1 MTAHAPATVET
12 VEDIDLFSDDVL
24 ADTQPIHDR
33 LREIAPVVH
42 LPDTGVWAI
51 TRYEGV
57 REALGDPGHFSSTRV
72 AFNPKMNEIL
82 RGTSLATDP
91 PDHQKLRAAL
101 TENLSPR
108 AVRKMGA
115 GINEKA
121 ETLVSGLIGRG
132 EFNGAIDLA
141 RAFPVSIVMDLIG
154 VQGGV
159 RDKLLGW
166 GEAAFNMQG
175 PLNQRALD
183 SFPIAGELF
192 DWTHNHIR
200 AEDLAEGS
208 IGRAVFA
215 AADRGDI
222 PQESCGLIIHQYI
235 AAGMDTTITSLG
247 NALVRLGRHPQAFDR
262 IREDPS
268 LIPSAFAEVQRI
280 SPPIPMLA
288 RGVANEVEI
297 GGVVIPAGGQ
307 AALLIGAGNHDPRHY
322 EDPAAFDVTR
332 NPVDHLAFGHGTH
345 ACAGQGLAKLE
356 VHGILG
362 ALAKQVRR
370 IEIGQVNRRLN
381 NITRPFDLIE
391 LSLHG

>member
-1 MTAHAPATVET
+1 MTVIAHSAEAA
-12 VEDIDLFSDDVL
+12 VEDLDLFSDDIL
-24 ADTQPIHDR
+24 ADTQPTHDR
-33 LREIAPVVH
+33 LRELAPVVH
-42 LPDTGVWAI
+42 LPASGVWAI

-57 REALGDPGHFSSTRV
+57 RDALADPSHFSSARV

-108 AVRKMGA
+108 AVRGMKA
-115 GINEKA
+115 GIDEKA
-121 ETLVSGLIGRG
+121 ETLVSEFVGIGQ
-132 EFNGAIDLA
+132 FNGAMDLA

-192 DWTHNHIR
+192 DWTHNHIK

-222 PQESCGLIIHQYI
+222 PRESCGLIIHQYI

-247 NALVRLGRHPQAFDR
+247 NALVQLGRNPQAFDR
-262 IREDPS
+262 IQEDPS
-268 LIPSAFAEVQRI
+268 IIPSAFAEVQRI

-288 RGVANEVEI
+288 RGVVGDVEI
-297 GGVVIPAGGQ
+297 GGVTLPDGAQ

-322 EDPAAFDVTR
+322 EDPAVFDPSR
-332 NPVDHLAFGHGTH
+332 NPVDHLSFGHGTH

-362 ALAKQVRR
+362 ALARNVRR
-370 IEIGQVNRRLN
+370 IEVGQISRRLN

>member
-1 MTAHAPATVET
+1 MTVET
-12 VEDIDLFSDDVL
+12 SATVAKVENLDLFADDIL
-24 ADTQPIHDR
+24 ADTQPTHDR
-33 LREIAPVVH
+33 LRELAPVVE

-51 TRYEGV
+51 TRYEEV
-57 REALGDPGHFSSTRV
+57 RDALADPAHFSSTRV

-108 AVRKMGA
+108 AVRGMKA
-115 GINEKA
+115 GIDEKA
-121 ETLVSGLIGRG
+121 ETLVSGLVGRG
-132 EFNGAIDLA
+132 EFNGAMDLA

-200 AEDLAEGS
+200 AEDLSEGS

-222 PQESCGLIIHQYI
+222 PHESCGLIIHQYI

-247 NALVRLGRHPQAFDR
+247 NALVQLGRNPEAFELIRQDPGR
-262 IREDPS
+262 IPA
-268 LIPSAFAEVQRI
+268 AFAEVQRI

-288 RGVANEVEI
+288 RGVTADVEI
-297 GGVVIPAGGQ
+297 GGVVIPEGTQ

-322 EDPAAFDVTR
+322 DDPGAFDVTR

-362 ALAKQVRR
+362 ALAKHVRH
-370 IEIGQVNRRLN
+370 IEIGEVSRRLN

-391 LSLHG
+391 LTLHG

>member
-1 MTAHAPATVET
+1 MTVET
-12 VEDIDLFSDDVL
+12 SATVAKVENLDLFADDIL
-24 ADTQPIHDR
+24 ADTQPTHDR
-33 LREIAPVVH
+33 LRELAPVVE

-51 TRYEGV
+51 TRYEEV
-57 REALGDPGHFSSTRV
+57 RDALADPAHFSSTRV

-108 AVRKMGA
+108 AVRGMKA
-115 GINEKA
+115 GIDEKA
-121 ETLVSGLIGRG
+121 ETLVSGLVGRG
-132 EFNGAIDLA
+132 EFNGAMDLA

-247 NALVRLGRHPQAFDR
+247 NALVQLGRNPEAFDR

-288 RGVANEVEI
+288 RGVVGDVEV
-297 GGVVIPAGGQ
+297 GGVTIPDGVQ

-322 EDPAAFDVTR
+322 GDPAVFDPER
-332 NPVDHLAFGHGTH
+332 NPLDHLSFGHGTH

-362 ALAKQVRR
+362 ALARNVRR
-370 IEIGQVNRRLN
+370 IEIGQISRRLN

>member
-1 MTAHAPATVET
+1 MTVDTHPAEAA
-12 VEDIDLFSDDVL
+12 VEDLDLFSDEIL
-24 ADTQPIHDR
+24 ADTQPTHDR
-33 LREIAPVVH
+33 LRELAPVVH
-42 LPDTGVWAI
+42 LAGTGVWAV

-57 REALGDPGHFSSTRV
+57 RDALADPAHFSSTRV

-91 PDHQKLRAAL
+91 PDHQKLRTAL

-108 AVRKMGA
+108 AVRGMKA
-115 GINEKA
+115 GIDEKA
-121 ETLVSGLIGRG
+121 ETLVSGFVGAG
-132 EFNGAIDLA
+132 PFNGATDLA

-154 VQGGV
+154 VQGSV

-222 PQESCGLIIHQYI
+222 PHESCGLIIHQYI

-247 NALVRLGRHPQAFDR
+247 NALVQLGRNPEAFER

-288 RGVANEVEI
+288 RGVVGDVEI
-297 GGVVIPAGGQ
+297 GGVTIPDGAQ

-322 EDPAAFDVTR
+322 DEPDVFDPAR
-332 NPVDHLAFGHGTH
+332 NPVDHLAFGHGMH

-362 ALAKQVRR
+362 ALARNVRR
-370 IEIGQVNRRLN
+370 IEIGQISRKLN

>member
-1 MTAHAPATVET
+1 MTVDIHPAVAA
-12 VEDIDLFSDDVL
+12 VEDLDLFSDEIL
-24 ADTQPIHDR
+24 ADTQPTHDR
-33 LREIAPVVH
+33 LRELAPVVH
-42 LPDTGVWAI
+42 LPGTGVWAV

-57 REALGDPGHFSSTRV
+57 RDALADPAHFSSTRV

-91 PDHQKLRAAL
+91 PDHQKLRTAL

-108 AVRKMGA
+108 AVRGMKDS
-115 GINEKA
+115 IDEKA
-121 ETLVSGLIGRG
+121 ETLVSGFVGAG
-132 EFNGAIDLA
+132 SFNGATDLA
-141 RAFPVSIVMDLIG
+141 RTFPVSIVMDLIG
-154 VQGGV
+154 VQGDV

-192 DWTHNHIR
+192 DWTHNHIK

-222 PQESCGLIIHQYI
+222 PYESCGLIIHQYI

-247 NALVRLGRHPQAFDR
+247 NALVQLGRNPAAFDR

-288 RGVANEVEI
+288 RGVVGDVEI
-297 GGVVIPAGGQ
+297 GGVTIPDGSQ

-322 EDPAAFDVTR
+322 AEPDVFDPAR
-332 NPVDHLAFGHGTH
+332 NPLDHLSFGHGTH

-362 ALAKQVRR
+362 ALVRNVSR
-370 IEIGQVNRRLN
+370 IEIGEVSRKLN

-391 LSLHG
+391 LSLH